1 MLDAFP
7 PLANL
12 VYKGPVVFAFDFGRY
27 LVAAALVAALV
38 WGLRRTS
45 LRTRKIQAREA
56 TTADKRREFAQS
68 VQTVG
73 VYTLVSAFIIW
84 GVDAGVLHRFDGS
97 YGWAGDLA
105 LLAAIIVAHDAYF
118 YWVHRA
124 MHHPKLFKI
133 FHRAHHR
140 SITPTPW
147 AAYSFAIPEAFVMIA
162 FVPLWLLFVPTPGWV
177 MLTWILFQI
186 LRNAMGHSGFELHP
200 RWWLSTPITRWINT
214 TTHHDLHH
222 NGGFNKNYGL
232 YFTWW
237 DKWMGTEHPKYAERF
252 AEVVAGDRVLPAERP
267 TEAAGGKA
275 AAPAAA

>member
-1 MLDAFP
+1 MLDAIP
-7 PLANL
+7 PLHIL
-12 VYKGPVVFAFDFGRY
+12 LTKGPFVFAFDFGRY
-27 LVAAALVAALV
+27 LIAAAVVAGIV

-45 LRTRKIQAREA
+45 LGTRKIQAREA
-56 TTADKRREFAQS
+56 TLADQRREFAQS

-73 VYTLVSAFIIW
+73 VYTLVSVFIIW
-84 GVDAGVLHRFDGS
+84 GVDTGVLHRFEGS

-105 LLAAIIVAHDAYF
+105 LLAAIVVAHDAYF

-124 MHHPKLFKI
+124 MHHPRLFKI

-162 FVPLWLLFVPTPGWV
+162 FVPIWLFFVATPVWV
-177 MLTWILFQI
+177 MLTWISFQI
-186 LRNAMGHSGFELHP
+186 IRNAMGHAGFELHP
-200 RWWLSTPITRWINT
+200 RWWLSTPLTRWINT

-222 NGGFNKNYGL
+222 SGGFNRNYGL

-237 DKWMGTEHPKYAERF
+237 DRMMGTEHPHYAERF
-252 AEVVAGDRVLPAERP
+252 HAVVARPVETDTDRL
-267 TEAAGGKA
+267 
-275 AAPAAA
+275 PAAA